1 MKSIIQKSLILFV
14 WCFSL
19 SSIFASD
26 DASRKS
32 FKVAGFQS
40 LNIGHAFE
48 IHIKKSNVYSLTA
61 IGRAED
67 LQNIEVDLQGNTLE
81 VGIKSNGSWLNWKW
95 NNRNEKIILQISMP
109 SLRSAEFSGAT
120 KIEVLGFNNEE
131 DCNLSLSG
139 ASKIN
144 LLDFNADKLS
154 LELSGAAKVKISG
167 QVIKLNYD
175 ASGASKLDA
184 FDLFVRDADL
194 ELSGA
199 SDAMVKVQKSL
210 RVNASGASKVIYK
223 GNPNVSK
230 DVSGASKVLRNE

>member
-1 MKSIIQKSLILFV
+1 MKSIIQKSIILFV

-40 LNIGHAFE
+40 LNIGNAFE

-109 SLRSAEFSGAT
+109 ILRSAEFSGAT

-139 ASKIN
+139 ASRIN
-144 LLDFNADKLS
+144 LSDFNADKLS